1 MQGRTARACAGGT
14 ASGGLRTHLY
24 HGGEDKTDDTVG
36 GRPGEPPED
45 TSKGRLDPAPESVP
59 DPGLRPGP
67 AAAEPV
73 IAPRTAG
80 PTSGTAAIQH
90 SRTGGLWTGLILSAL
105 VLLHLLVFILQC
117 GNPVQISFF
126 ALEGVLP
133 AGWLL
138 LAAIP
143 GVLLVAV
150 PGSLR
155 IIQLRR
161 AARRGSTRKG

>member
-1 MQGRTARACAGGT
+1 VHALAGPHRVGCARTFIT
-14 ASGGLRTHLY
+14 A
-24 HGGEDKTDDTVG
+24 GEDKTDDAVG
-36 GRPGEPPED
+36 GRLGEPPED
-45 TSKGRLDPAPESVP
+45 SSKGRLDQAPEPVP

-80 PTSGTAAIQH
+80 PTLGTAAIQH
-90 SRTGGLWTGLILSAL
+90 SRTGGLWAGLILSAL
-105 VLLHLLVFILQC
+105 ILLHLLVFILQN

-133 AGWLL
+133 VGVALL
-138 LAAIP
+138 LAAIA
-143 GVLLVAV
+143 GVLLVAI